1 MDTQQGDRYAN
12 VRPSIKFDFPLPWR
26 EVSKTANYHSFY
38 PLPQWKGC
46 LWMDTQVDSHALRP

>member
-38 PLPQWKGC
+38 PVPKNLGKITRC
-46 LWMDTQVDSHALRP
+46 CF